1 VLTQSE
7 ARLLDFIPKA
17 SLSLMEAI
25 LVMSADIVPTSSR
38 RKKVDNMIMLYVNET
53 GFTGPFWDTRGSLDR
68 LEGKWK

>member
-1 VLTQSE
+1 
-7 ARLLDFIPKA
+7 
-17 SLSLMEAI
+17 MEAI